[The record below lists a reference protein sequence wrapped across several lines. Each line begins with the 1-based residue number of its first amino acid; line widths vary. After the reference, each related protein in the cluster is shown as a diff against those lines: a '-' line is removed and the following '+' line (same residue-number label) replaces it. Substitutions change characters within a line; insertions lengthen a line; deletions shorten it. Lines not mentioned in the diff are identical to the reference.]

1 MDRCAYLNFFYK
13 WLDMIPLSLQVIFVL
28 THLPS
33 ILYSMSPG
41 DCPTVPDGDYP
52 TTPVSHGV
60 DI

>member
-28 THLPS
+28 THIPS
-33 ILYSMSPG
+33 IFYPG

>member
-13 WLDMIPLSLQVIFVL
+13 WLDMISLQVIFVL

-33 ILYSMSPG
+33 IFYSMSPG